1 MFFST
6 DLLSVKGGKFGTIWL
21 LATTKDR
28 NAVVKKK
35 KAELLRTNMSQL
47 CMELTR
53 MFPVQGK
60 EKSFSLRTSSI
71 LMYGICINLRVISED
86 LRRAVM
92 QLLSQKP
99 TISGGATGG
108 GIDLPG
114 GKVGNLQV
122 TSLHVP
128 TEADIDMGNLLA
140 VPDMM
145 EVDPDMFSRVDF
157 RVRNSDI
164 TMHEPGRTGLD
175 YEGPDL
181 PILSAQDILTES
193 WNLGNEGI
201 TDGDDNQE
209 RATRADHPVD
219 IMSLPKRPRMEV
231 DDAVTN
237 EALKLPEDVA
247 MEEMEVTRAGDKPI
261 QEVGAPVRPRV
272 PSDPVIG
279 VTPAVDDE
287 RKRKRTQPV
296 FLDMEAAA
304 GNEDD
309 KAVDVIPPPSP
320 VPFIAMQ
327 PPSPVADIDY
337 NQPPAIPVQEDPSST
352 SPSLDLQPLVPTPG
366 LNEKR
371 KTRRR
376 VLTLV
381 DMEVQIPSNT
391 IKQGLQNYEDTMRCP
406 IVALDFPPNPNVLSN
421 SIDFK
426 APGRRLGG
434 RLADDFKEAA
444 LCGPLGQLSWDWEKA
459 VVNDHDQVQEQ
470 QEREGIE
477 QGSVEGSGHGSRL
490 ELREMSVSGT
500 FLGAPEAESSRISMD
515 VEQGRKRQ
523 LESIVEEGVEI
534 MPESPGNCNGGLN
547 EKIIPEF
554 NITDVPPVHG
564 DIQDVQESL
573 RQNIEVP
580 THQTSHDQDLDEMNQ
595 QAHIGQG
602 NLFQEIPCPQDQ
614 DFEMPRDVPNS
625 DLAPMSSNLVSQ
637 ATVEDKLC
645 TLVEAEGFCFF
656 QDLCPPT
663 TTKRREAAVT
673 LFHLL
678 QMEKEGKVVT
688 TQEDSFSA
696 IKVEKF

>member
-1 MFFST
+1 M
-6 DLLSVKGGKFGTIWL
+6 G
-21 LATTKDR
+21 
-28 NAVVKKK
+28 
-35 KAELLRTNMSQL
+35 
-47 CMELTR
+47 
-53 MFPVQGK
+53 
-60 EKSFSLRTSSI
+60 
-71 LMYGICINLRVISED
+71 
-86 LRRAVM
+86 
-92 QLLSQKP
+92 
-99 TISGGATGG
+99 SGGATGG

-114 GKVGNLQV
+114 GKAGNIQV

-231 DDAVTN
+231 DDVVTN
-237 EALKLPEDVA
+237 EALKLPENVA
-247 MEEMEVTRAGDKPI
+247 MEEMEVTRTGDEPI

-337 NQPPAIPVQEDPSST
+337 NQPLAIPVQEDPSST
-352 SPSLDLQPLVPTPG
+352 SPSLDLQPLVPTQGLG

-444 LCGPLGQLSWDWEKA
+444 LSGALGQLSWDWEKVA
-459 VVNDHDQVQEQ
+459 VDDHDQDQEQ

-477 QGSVEGSGHGSRL
+477 QVSVEGSGHGSRL

-564 DIQDVQESL
+564 DIQDVQESP

-645 TLVEAEGFCFF
+645 TLFEAEGLCFF